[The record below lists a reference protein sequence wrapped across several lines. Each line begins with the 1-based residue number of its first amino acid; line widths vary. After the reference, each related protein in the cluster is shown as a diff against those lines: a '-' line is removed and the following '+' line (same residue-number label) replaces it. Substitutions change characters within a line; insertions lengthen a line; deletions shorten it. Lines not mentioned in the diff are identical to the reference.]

1 MLITC
6 PTVFPTT
13 ISKSE
18 YISPTP
24 SVTSILFES
33 SASKSCFI
41 SANPALSMEV
51 ELVTEYA
58 STCIDDK
65 IISSNV
71 TMSSYTTVELVTE
84 YVSTFVD
91 DIMFSSKVMMPSY
104 LIVPSNVVKSSDA
117 YYKYSTIM
125 NFQNTRS
132 SNNSEVYD
140 NTRRTL
146 IIAISLP
153 GFVVIVVLIF
163 LSILCFILRI
173 KGSTKDAMANSS
185 LTKCRY

>member
-58 STCIDDK
+58 STSIDDK

-71 TMSSYTTVELVTE
+71 TMSSYMTVELVTE

-91 DIMFSSKVMMPSY
+91 DIMFSSKVMMSSY

-140 NTRRTL
+140 NTRTL

-163 LSILCFILRI
+163 LSMLH
-173 KGSTKDAMANSS
+173 SKDKRKYK
-185 LTKCRY
+185 KCNGKLKSY